1 MDRPAATWLVGAAT
15 RARVDVPSSRILNAL
30 VHDRPWHAFGDGF
43 PFSAADINVLGLG
56 DRTAD
61 GVANISIAGFC
72 HDLAGRV
79 ALITPASLSDW
90 SADGV
95 ALIAVASRVTRFADG
110 VALISPARLH
120 ARNADGVALISVARL
135 IARHLDRADFIAP
148 AGLRHRTTN
157 RVALIAIASFV
168 ASSRTADRDLFANL
182 IIDGLA
188 ANFFTTIPDNFLHRL
203 VASCAAILCLAQ
215 ITTGCAG

>member
-1 MDRPAATWLVGAAT
+1 MHALIHH
-15 RARVDVPSSRILNAL
+15 RA
-30 VHDRPWHAFGDGF
+30 WHTFGDGF
-43 PFSAADINVLGLG
+43 PFTTADINVLRLG

-61 GVANISIAGFC
+61 GVTNISIAGFC
-72 HDLAGRV
+72 HDFASRV

-95 ALIAVASRVTRFADG
+95 ALIAVASRVTWFADC

-120 ARNADGVALISVARL
+120 ARNTDCVALIAVARL
-135 IARHLDRADFIAP
+135 VTRHFDSADFIAP
-148 AGLRHRTTN
+148 ASLRHWTAN
-157 RVALIAIASFV
+157 RVGFVAIAGFV
-168 ASSRTADRDLFANL
+168 ASPRAANWDLFANL

-203 VASCAAILCLAQ
+203 VASCAATLCLAQ